1 MDRQAGLD
9 ATRTVAML
17 LVVAGHA
24 AVSFMTTPVGWAIQ
38 DRSQFLGMDLFAWL
52 VRAFAMPT
60 FFWLSGYA
68 ARSVLVRRGTG
79 GYLRNRL
86 TRIFVPLAVAL
97 VPCSLALSALW
108 DWGREVGGRA
118 AVADSIPKLQGSE
131 VPVLL
136 GHLWYLYYLL
146 FLSVAALGVAR
157 VLRGIK
163 SPSGAV
169 GILVVPAGLS
179 IGALGYLGAL
189 HTDTPLGFVPDLP
202 ILIYMGGFFAWGWLV
217 HARPTELEW
226 YRDRAW
232 QALGVA
238 AVLLATVLPALAH
251 GVAPLHAILGSG
263 LFTLAMIIFFVGACV
278 RHLAAPTPWRTAA
291 SDATYWCYIAHLPI
305 VVGLQILVAPLA
317 IPGAVKYAA
326 ILTVTLAL
334 CLGSYNIGV
343 RRFRKA
349 SRIKRPQR

>member
-38 DRSQFLGMDLFAWL
+38 DRSQFVGMDLFAWII
-52 VRAFAMPT
+52 RAFAMPT

-79 GYLRNRL
+79 GYLRNRC
-86 TRIFVPLAVAL
+86 TRIFVPLAVVL
-97 VPCSLALSALW
+97 VPCSFALGALW

-131 VPVLL
+131 VPIIL

-146 FLSVAALGVAR
+146 FLSIAALVVAWL
-157 VLRGIK
+157 LRGIQR
-163 SPSGAV
+163 PPV
-169 GILVVPAGLS
+169 ILAVPAALS
-179 IGALGYLGAL
+179 IGALLHLGAL
-189 HTDTPLGFVPDLP
+189 HTNTPLGFVPDLP
-202 ILIYMGGFFAWGWLV
+202 ILVYMGGFFAWGWLI
-217 HARPTELEW
+217 HARPAELER
-226 YRDRAW
+226 YRDHAW
-232 QALGVA
+232 RALGIA

-251 GVAPLHAILGSG
+251 GVAPLYAIFGSG

-278 RHLAAPTPWRTAA
+278 RHLSSPTPWRTVA
-291 SDATYWCYIAHLPI
+291 SDATYWCYVVHLPI
-305 VVGLQILVAPLA
+305 AVGLQILVAPLA
-317 IPGAVKYAA
+317 IPGVIKYAA
-326 ILTVTLAL
+326 VLTVTLAL
-334 CLGSYNIGV
+334 CLGSYV
-343 RRFRKA
+343 VVVARRFRKA
-349 SRIKRPQR
+349 SRRSRPQR